1 MTIQNSVDISLV
13 IACYRDGPHLEA
25 HLCEI
30 ERTLEQTR
38 YSYEFIIIDD
48 GSPDG
53 SADAVRQAVEKRG
66 NAQAVIHTSNVGR
79 GGTVAEGMRLARGTF
94 VGYLDIDLE
103 VHCRYIP
110 SMILALQNVKD
121 GGGGYDGATGMR
133 VYEIGFNLDTL
144 FRHILSVGYRFLLR
158 IFLHIPYLD
167 TESGY
172 KFFRRE
178 KILPVLEL
186 TKDPGWF
193 WDTEIMAY
201 CFQNGLKIVEIPV
214 LFIRNQDIP
223 STVNPLR
230 DSWDYLKKLIR
241 FSKALRNPPPTK

>member
-1 MTIQNSVDISLV
+1 MTTENPVDISLV
-13 IACYRDGPHLEA
+13 IACYGDGPHLEA

-30 ERTLEQTR
+30 ERVLDQTR

-48 GSPDG
+48 GSPDN
-53 SADAVRQAVEKRG
+53 SADAVRQAAEKRD
-66 NAQAVIHTSNVGR
+66 NAQAIIHASNVGR

-110 SMILALQNVKD
+110 AMILAMEN
-121 GGGGYDGATGMR
+121 GYDGATGLR

-158 IFLHIPYLD
+158 MFLHIPYLD

-172 KFFRRE
+172 KFFRRD
-178 KILPVLEL
+178 KILPVLER

-201 CFQNGLKIVEIPV
+201 CYQCGLKITEIPV
-214 LFIRNQDIP
+214 LFIRNQTIP
-223 STVNPLR
+223 STVNLLR
-230 DSWDYLKKLIR
+230 DSWDYFKKLIR
-241 FSKALRNPPPTK
+241 FRNVYRNSPPTK